1 VRRLEG
7 LCESEEDG
15 EDWADDA
22 SANKLPDE
30 HDGNEEVGREECG
43 FPLLTAAEVDV
54 DV

>member
-1 VRRLEG
+1 VRGLEG

-15 EDWADDA
+15 EDGADDA
-22 SANKLPDE
+22 CADEVPDE
-30 HDGNEEVGREECG
+30 QDGNEEAGREECG